1 MDDEGEK
8 IRKDDQNNG
17 NWKKTDI
24 RGNEKK
30 GMT

>member
-8 IRKDDQNNG
+8 IKDDQNNG